1 MTLLQLFYKFL
12 KDNNILYLY
21 KKNLKNR
28 KIRNGETWYDIN
40 DINNV
45 RAFLLLSNSFNWRE
59 TNEKFDFWFNQTRKW
74 QKIIIE
80 YYKTIE
86 AKKEPLYFHDVLTKY
101 KVKKTNE
108 FINLINKYKTM
119 Y

>member
-12 KDNNILYLY
+12 KDNNLCHLY

-45 RAFLLLSNSFNWRE
+45 KAFSLLSDSFNWRE
-59 TNEKFDFWFNQTRKW
+59 TKEGFNFWFNQSKKW

-80 YYKTIE
+80 YYETIE
-86 AKKEPLYFHDVLTKY
+86 TKKEPSYFYDVLTKC
-101 KVKKTNE
+101 KVKK
-108 FINLINKYKTM
+108 NK
-119 Y
+119 